1 MAKLPLPLRLSFA
14 ELLELVVRETALEIR
29 VCMPARVVQ
38 YIAPEQGPRPTPP
51 RARVMIDLAAVVAG
65 EPDEAQPGDKVL
77 PSEAGEALLAK
88 TYGDAPILVPVH
100 FPGGWGGWSRGELLP
115 GELGKLVFSDRSLDE
130 WQIDGGVGDPIV
142 PAFGHLHGFNLCD
155 AWFEPG
161 ARSGKSMSALAPGL
175 SMIPTGSSAWGL
187 ADGTAGIEVR
197 HPTGDP
203 TTQRDLRVTTTGQ
216 RLQVDA
222 ATKILAGTDGATAPL
237 AKADPVQQIVD
248 QLAADLTAWVP
259 VAQDGGAALKAIVM
273 ASLVP
278 LIQALSAQ
286 ITTTKLEGQ

>member
-1 MAKLPLPLRLSFA
+1 MAKLPLPLRLTPA
-14 ELLELVVRETALEIR
+14 ELLEIVAREIALELR

-38 YIAPEQGPRPTPP
+38 YIAPEAGPRPTPP
-51 RARVMIDLAAVVAG
+51 RARVMIDFSAVVAG

-77 PSEAGEALLAK
+77 PPEAGEALLAK

-161 ARSGKSMSALAPGL
+161 VRSGKSMSALAPGP
-175 SMIPTGSSAWGL
+175 STIPAGSSAWGL

-203 TTQRDLRVTTTGQ
+203 TTQRDLRVATTGQ
-216 RLQVDA
+216 QLQVDA
-222 ATKILAGTDGATAPL
+222 ATKILAGTDGLTEAL
-237 AKADPVQQIVD
+237 AKAAAVSGNLDALNQAVQSIPATGIPQAD
-248 QLAADLTAWVP
+248 AALTAVKVAFAAAFALFVP
-259 VAQDGGAALKAIVM
+259 IA
-273 ASLVP
+273 
-278 LIQALSAQ
+278 
-286 ITTTKLEGQ
+286 TTKLEGQ